1 MTNSDP
7 AVEAA
12 LAARAKM
19 QRLLA
24 APTPFAGD
32 DGSLTPE
39 LAAALERYEAASGP
53 DRHREM
59 DSLWQVLVSG
69 RILMP
74 VEPHARDE
82 ARPGREEDPE
92 AGVLTVDLPDG
103 HVALPVFSSAEAL
116 LTWNPAARPVPVAA
130 DRAAQLAVA
139 HADSLWVLDPGTRDL
154 RLPRPAVVALAGG
167 EAWVPSWRAGL
178 IQQELQAQ
186 LGEVEGVLALGF
198 EPGDRAE
205 LRILVGVD
213 AAGGMRQAAAVLEAC
228 QLILVNPAWGDLI
241 DTVELAPVPME
252 A

>member
-1 MTNSDP
+1 MTESDP
-7 AVEAA
+7 TVEAA

-32 DGSLTPE
+32 DGSIIPE
-39 LAAALERYEAASGP
+39 LAAAFQRYEAAEGP

-59 DSLWQVLVSG
+59 DTLWQALVAG

-82 ARPGREEDPE
+82 ARPGHEEDPE
-92 AGVLTVDLPDG
+92 AGVLTVNLPDG
-103 HVALPVFSSAEAL
+103 HIALPVFSSAEAMI
-116 LTWNPAARPVPVAA
+116 TWNSAARPVPVPAE
-130 DRAAQLAVA
+130 RAAQLAVA
-139 HADSLWVLDPGTRDL
+139 HADSLWVLDPGSRDL

-167 EAWVPSWRAGL
+167 ETWMPSWRSGL

-186 LGEVEGVLALGF
+186 LGELEGVLALAF

-213 AAGGMRQAAAVLEAC
+213 AAEGMRQAAAVLEAC
-228 QLILVNPAWGDLI
+228 QLVLVNPAWGDLI
-241 DTVELAPVPME
+241 DTVELAPVSMNM
-252 A
+252 